1 MMRPHEMG
9 IMAYAGMMALAV
21 PAHADDASDAAANQ
35 VAGLFMQ
42 SCIQFAGDKE
52 GLRGWANKTGLT
64 PLPADAQ
71 KRFLYGLPGVV
82 FDASNTAGKFVLIS
96 EDGGSC
102 SVVAATASGPRAVTN
117 LEQDMAAASIT
128 FRVTGE
134 KSDSEEKALEHREY
148 VASRGER
155 EWRLLVSTVKNAAGG
170 QVMLT
175 ANRP

>member
-1 MMRPHEMG
+1 MMRPRGVG
-9 IMAYAGMMALAV
+9 IMAYAGMMALAA
-21 PAHADDASDAAANQ
+21 PTRADDASDAAANQ

-52 GLRGWANKTGLT
+52 GVRGWANKTGLT
-64 PLPADAQ
+64 PLPAEGQ

-102 SVVAATASGPRAVTN
+102 SVVAQRASGSGAVTD
-117 LEQDMAAASIT
+117 LEQDMTAASIT
-128 FRVTGE
+128 FRATSDQ
-134 KSDSEEKALEHREY
+134 SDSQEKALEHREY
-148 VASRGER
+148 IASRGER

-175 ANRP
+175 ATRP